1 MATSIPLPAV
11 GKRKLPTSITMDE
24 ANRHNVPAFLTKTF
38 DILEDPSYE
47 NVISWN
53 QEGDAFVV
61 KNPNDF
67 SERVLPKF
75 FKHNNFASFVRQLN
89 MYDFHKT
96 RQENNANEFR
106 HPLFRRGQRHLLKD
120 IKRKTPDASPVPA
133 PSQSQFDFGKSRKET
148 DALLHEVMNLSHK
161 HQELEAKLAALEE
174 ENRAYTAQNQSL
186 WTELYNSRER
196 QKKMQDKVQRIL
208 YFLVS
213 FLQMNGSKQKKI
225 TMGNNGGRAGA
236 PLSITERGGNPMLS
250 GDTPPPPNSGGEH
263 NQNVRNIHRDVQKW
277 IKFLTEDSP
286 NASGS
291 GMPDIVASGPRGS
304 PPVVQSMGGP
314 SSAQALGN
322 MRQPAHPAAG
332 GGGGGGGG
340 QNRITSGN
348 WGTGGVLINSN
359 PHQQQQPSPQ
369 QYDMAGNVMYPSS
382 SANPTPL
389 VQTPPTPN
397 QDSASPMMN
406 RTGNKRQRMSGE
418 HEYAS
423 PASSMSSPASGH
435 PMGQQYAHP
444 QQAFQQQQ
452 QHQQQ
457 QHHQQQQQYNAHQ
470 QQYNSPQQHQ
480 YHQQQPPYSAPRQP
494 GMMGPPQPPS
504 SYGQYAPM
512 PSGYGYP
519 GGGHNNRSTAPPVPS
534 YRPQESSG
542 GVYVS
547 SHTVHSDL
555 NNEYSG
561 FPMTAMSPGPPP
573 THVHSPSMDQ
583 YGEQPSPGTHYAMAH
598 QNIDLMQ
605 NSLQQQQDSVLE
617 RLGELEMQFP
627 ETGSPSQNPFM
638 LDELE
643 SFLSTS
649 APSPQ
654 VPLQAHTP
662 NSTYSGVPDPSS

>member
-1 MATSIPLPAV
+1 MASIPLTAV
-11 GKRKLPTSITMDE
+11 GKRKLPTSMAMDD
-24 ANRHNVPAFLTKTF
+24 ASRHNVPAFLTKTF

-53 QEGDAFVV
+53 QEGDAFIV

-106 HPLFRRGQRHLLKD
+106 HALFRRGQRHLLKD

-133 PSQSQFDFGKSRKET
+133 PAQSQFDFGKSRKET

-161 HQELEAKLAALEE
+161 HQELEAKLSALEE
-174 ENRAYTAQNQSL
+174 ENRAYSAQNQSL

-250 GDTPPPPNSGGEH
+250 GDTPPPPNSGDH
-263 NQNVRNIHRDVQKW
+263 NSNVRNIHRDVQKW

-286 NASGS
+286 NASGAS
-291 GMPDIVASGPRGS
+291 MPDIVASGPRGS
-304 PPVVQSMGGP
+304 PPQVQSMGGP
-314 SSAQALGN
+314 ASAAALGN
-322 MRQPAHPAAG
+322 SRPAQDMRQPVRPAAPASSAAG
-332 GGGGGGGG
+332 GA
-340 QNRITSGN
+340 NRLTSGN

-359 PHQQQQPSPQ
+359 AHQQQHQQSSPQ
-369 QYDMAGNVMYPSS
+369 QYDMAGNVIYPSP
-382 SANPTPL
+382 ANSTPL

-423 PASSMSSPASGH
+423 PSPGH
-435 PMGQQYAHP
+435 PMAQQQYGHP
-444 QQAFQQQQ
+444 LQQAMQQ
-452 QHQQQ
+452 
-457 QHHQQQQQYNAHQ
+457 QQQQQYNAHHQ
-470 QQYNSPQQHQ
+470 QQYNSPQQSQQH
-480 YHQQQPPYSAPRQP
+480 QQPPPQQQYNPSRQP
-494 GMMGPPQPPS
+494 GMMGPPQPPA

-534 YRPQESSG
+534 YRAQDSSG

-555 NNEYSG
+555 NDYAG
-561 FPMTAMSPGPPP
+561 FPMTAMSPGPQPP
-573 THVHSPSMDQ
+573 HVHSPAMDQ
-583 YGEQPSPGTHYAMAH
+583 YGEQPSPGTHYAVAH
-598 QNIDLMQ
+598 QNIDQMQ
-605 NSLQQQQDSVLE
+605 NSLQQQQDNVLE
-617 RLGELEMQFP
+617 RLGELEMQFAD
-627 ETGSPSQNPFM
+627 TGSPSQNPFM

-662 NSTYSGVPDPSS
+662 TTYPATPDPSS